1 MSKVRTNVQVFTG
14 DLQRRDRELYIVLIK
29 LMCLV
34 YQYNESCAVMKK
46 MLSSILCIS
55 ILLSLAPP
63 VSAAMNKNRA
73 YSVDVTLNE
82 FEQNFPESFSY
93 NTDYF
98 GDDGEYVYIEYDV
111 LGDQT
116 FVELFVDN
124 ELSQRAYSCPSE
136 NLVLWVDYKNVS
148 RSAQAN
154 LCSAQYSELVSTVEY
169 VDTVTQEDV
178 TNSRA
183 AIPFDPS
190 EWGFIKTVPSNPF
203 ITGSK
208 PCSMYGR
215 NYDEDPDLNRY
226 NGKKITADAGTL
238 VSVIVSL
245 VAVFIAGEVTVKAII
260 IALGSGIASDV
271 ITKAISGDVCF
282 STQKI
287 SYAAV
292 IDGMNMFNNAYITK
306 RWIIISDTVNKKETY
321 ELDNPEYDYNRGH
334 SVEAI
339 AYNAQLAEV
348 DSR

>member
-1 MSKVRTNVQVFTG
+1 
-14 DLQRRDRELYIVLIK
+14 
-29 LMCLV
+29 
-34 YQYNESCAVMKK
+34 MKK
-46 MLSSILCIS
+46 FISYILCIS
-55 ILLSLAPP
+55 ILLSLASP
-63 VSAAMNKNRA
+63 VSAAMNEKHT
-73 YSVDVTLNE
+73 YSGGVTVNE
-82 FEQNFPESFSY
+82 FEQNFPESFTYS
-93 NTDYF
+93 TDYF
-98 GDDGEYVYIEYDV
+98 SDDGEYVYIEYDIV
-111 LGDQT
+111 GDET

-124 ELSQRAYSCPSE
+124 VLSQRAYSCPSE
-136 NLVLWVDYKNVS
+136 NLVLWVDYKNIS
-148 RSAQAN
+148 RSAQAK
-154 LCSAQYSELVSTVEY
+154 LCSAQYSEMVSTVEY
-169 VDTVTQEDV
+169 ADSAAQD

-183 AIPFDPS
+183 AIAFDPS

-208 PCSMYGR
+208 PCSMYAR

-238 VSVIVSL
+238 VSVIVSI
-245 VAVFIAGEVTVKAII
+245 VAVFIAGDVTVKAII

-287 SYAAV
+287 MYAAV

-306 RWIIISDTVNKKETY
+306 RWIIITDTVNKTETY
-321 ELDNPEYDYNRGH
+321 ELDDPEYDYNRGH